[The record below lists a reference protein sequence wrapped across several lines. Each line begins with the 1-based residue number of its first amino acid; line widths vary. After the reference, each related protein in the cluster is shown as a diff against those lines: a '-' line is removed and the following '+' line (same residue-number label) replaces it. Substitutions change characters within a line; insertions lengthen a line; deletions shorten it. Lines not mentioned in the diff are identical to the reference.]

1 MKRLLFFILCLF
13 YFNCSQAKNQND
25 SIVITPQPI
34 KNFMYV
40 QKKGCDSMKFNLF
53 LFTMSGRMVSVML
66 NSDMLDVREL
76 QSGNYVLEI
85 FGLNNEFKYRYF
97 VYVEN

>member
-1 MKRLLFFILCLF
+1 MKKLLLLFSFLF
-13 YFNCSQAKNQND
+13 SFYYSKADYRND
-25 SIVITPQPI
+25 SIVIAPQPI

-97 VYVEN
+97 IYIEN